1 MDMGIQQ
8 LEKGNNRK
16 ADITTL
22 MTMKNNSQSKRE
34 HNDDNNVSNTSI
46 NPRRNATVKDIPLEI
61 LGNEKSNNGIVIPL
75 KIEI

>member
-1 MDMGIQQ
+1 MGIQQ